1 MFQVEL
7 SPSDIKYIFT
17 IKLFDTDKKLFID
30 PALIIFF
37 IREITNIIYN
47 NDDHYNIHRVYQYSV
62 YYI

>member
-30 PALIIFF
+30 PALMLKNHISTGKLVKRWEKGIDFSYG
-37 IREITNIIYN
+37 N
-47 NDDHYNIHRVYQYSV
+47 QK
-62 YYI
+62 